1 MPKILYSLIVLTF
14 AFLPAAAQQ
23 EGDFVE
29 TLTGGLPGETVVEG
43 RMNWTE
49 RRLKAWGEGLPPEGV
64 EDPARRRLMGLRAAK
79 VVALRNLLE
88 LVGKIHIDSRTTVE
102 MAMLQS
108 DSVQARVSGILQ
120 GARVLQGSQEEK
132 DGLYRLAV
140 EIDLGAPFAAAVLP
154 DSAAW
159 IRAALPSPGH
169 VPPPEL
175 PAAEEMALFTPPK
188 PYTGLIVDARGLD
201 LRPSM
206 APRVVGVD
214 GRVVYGAAV
223 VDREYA
229 TAVGAVGFDRDLDR
243 ALTSQRMGG
252 GEAHPLVVEALE
264 VTGLY
269 SGDVVISNDAAVRVR
284 MADSE
289 SRFLAEC
296 RVTFVVG
303 PLPEALETSFSDSV
317 DLEIM
322 RRTAAARVEGAYYR
336 PAEDST
342 LTTSPG
348 PSLDPTEPE
357 PALVPAPAED
367 PLEESDGVIQPE
379 TGAGL

>member
-1 MPKILYSLIVLTF
+1 MPKILQTLSLLLV

-29 TLTGGLPGETVVEG
+29 TLTGGEPGQSVVEG

-64 EDPARRRLMGLRAAK
+64 EEPARRRLMGLRAAK
-79 VVALRNLLE
+79 VVAMRNLLE
-88 LVGKIHIDSRTTVE
+88 LVGKVHVDSRTTVE

-120 GARVLQGSQEEK
+120 GARVVQGSQEETE
-132 DGLYRLAV
+132 GLYRLAV
-140 EIDLGAPFAAAVLP
+140 EIDLGAPFADAVLP
-154 DSAAW
+154 DSVAW
-159 IRAALPSPGH
+159 AKSALPSPGH
-169 VPPPEL
+169 VPPPAL
-175 PAAEEMALFTPPK
+175 PAAEEMALFTPPE
-188 PYTGLIVDARGLD
+188 PYTGLVVDARGLD

-206 APRVVGVD
+206 APRVFGAD

-223 VDREYA
+223 VEREYA
-229 TAVGAVGFDRDLDR
+229 TAVGAVGFDRDLER
-243 ALTSQRMGG
+243 ALTSRRMGG
-252 GEAHPLVVEALE
+252 EEARPLVVEALE

-303 PLPEALETSFSDSV
+303 PLPEALETAFSDSV

-322 RRTAAARVEGAYYR
+322 QRTAAERVEGAYYR
-336 PAEDST
+336 PAGDG
-342 LTTSPG
+342 G
-348 PSLDPTEPE
+348 PEEE
-357 PALVPAPAED
+357 PAPLPTPAEE
-367 PLEESDGVIQPE
+367 PLEESDGTIQPE
-379 TGAGL
+379 TGTGL